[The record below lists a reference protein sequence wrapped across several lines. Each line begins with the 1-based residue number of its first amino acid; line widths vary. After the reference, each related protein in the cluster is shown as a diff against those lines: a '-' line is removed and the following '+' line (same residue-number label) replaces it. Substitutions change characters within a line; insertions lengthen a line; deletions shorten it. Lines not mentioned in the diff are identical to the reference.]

1 MSWDESLRHSLAN
14 GNVGVSW
21 PEAFSPDGAALVI
34 AEPESLS
41 LWDAPAGQKRATWSL
56 PGGRRVYDG
65 VFSLDGRT
73 FGALSWGGRGQPLII
88 DLVDAATGQLRA
100 SLPTPGDGLVGLAF
114 TENGQNLRAV
124 VSQSVDNTRPDK
136 LVIVDSNVTSGRVTS
151 SRGPRPVQPPDPQ
164 PTSRPMGGCWHL
176 LFRQRTRRRVRGTL

>member
-1 MSWDESLRHSLAN
+1 MS
-14 GNVGVSW
+14 
-21 PEAFSPDGAALVI
+21 
-34 AEPESLS
+34 SLS
-41 LWDAPAGQKRATWSL
+41 TVEPSAR
-56 PGGRRVYDG
+56 
-65 VFSLDGRT
+65 F
-73 FGALSWGGRGQPLII
+73 SWGGRGQPLII

-151 SRGPRPVQPPDPQ
+151 SRGPVLSSLRIPSPRLARWAGAGICFFANEPGGGSVAPCNALGPR
-164 PTSRPMGGCWHL
+164 SRPRTGPAAWSCGGERAR
-176 LFRQRTRRRVRGTL
+176 FRTRWEDPRHRPLRGLDRALGSRAARGVTRKIHTKF